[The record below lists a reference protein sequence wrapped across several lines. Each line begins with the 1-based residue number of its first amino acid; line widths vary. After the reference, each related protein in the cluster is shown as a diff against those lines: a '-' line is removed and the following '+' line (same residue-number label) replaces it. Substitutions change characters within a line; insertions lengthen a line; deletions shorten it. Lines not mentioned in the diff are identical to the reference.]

1 MAPALPYARC
11 LRRNSVSLTSRV
23 SVSITRIRARG
34 VVGNGGLWFSY
45 ALSRQ
50 VVMLLDGITN
60 ELPEPTIILA
70 PNSEWP
76 EWADS

>member
-1 MAPALPYARC
+1 MSETQFRQLNKPG
-11 LRRNSVSLTSRV
+11 
-23 SVSITRIRARG
+23 IRFHNPDSGARG